1 MNTYPSKETSGAIQG
16 PRLRL
21 RWLVLLLVV
30 SALLPSALI
39 YVGEAQAATTGP
51 CTCVEYVK
59 RYFAL
64 TGSVGNAKDMGPA
77 LVSRGFRKLSSP
89 NEGAVIIFQPSFGQ
103 GVDAKYGHVA
113 VIRSFKPVD
122 GGRNWEV
129 QYRGA
134 AQSAPSVHTHLGCTN
149 VSYKTKV
156 YSKNSSS
163 VSYYKR

>member
-1 MNTYPSKETSGAIQG
+1 MALVKFSHSG
-16 PRLRL
+16 RLRAGPS
-21 RWLVLLLVV
+21 VLLLAASV
-30 SALLPSALI
+30 LLPSASI
-39 YVGEAQAATTGP
+39 YAGEAQAATTGP

-59 RYFAL
+59 RYFNL

-77 LVSRGFRKLSSP
+77 LVSRGFRKLSGP
-89 NEGAVIIFQPSFGQ
+89 NEGAVVIFQPSFGQ
-103 GVDAKYGHVA
+103 GVDPRYGHVA
-113 VIRSFKPVD
+113 VIRSFKSVD

-134 AQSAPSVHTHLGCTN
+134 AQSAPSAHTHLGCTN

-156 YSKNSSS
+156 YPKRSSS